1 MSNRP
6 GRKIS
11 RQTAHRPP
19 PRKPSGASLDKRVLL
34 VIASL
39 AVAGILVGL
48 IAVFTGNSSG
58 DPSVPQTNDSAQVSG
73 TVLPTFVDSSSD
85 SAIGMQAP
93 SFTTTDFDGFS
104 REVFGAG
111 GTADTAKII
120 GFFAHWCPH
129 CQAEVPVVS
138 DWLAGN
144 TLPDGVEVI
153 AVSTF
158 VNSGRGNY
166 PPSAWF
172 EDVAWSSPVLLDS
185 GSDTIG
191 NSFGISSVP
200 YWVVLDNNNT
210 VLYRQAGS
218 IGVDAFVG
226 LVEMAATSL
235 NN

>member
-34 VIASL
+34 IIASL
-39 AVAGILVGL
+39 AAAGIVVGL
-48 IAVFTGNSSG
+48 IAVFTGNSTG
-58 DPSVPQTNDSAQVSG
+58 DPRVAQTNDNVQVSG
-73 TVLPTFVDSSSD
+73 TVLPTFSEGGDP
-85 SAIGMQAP
+85 AIGLQAP
-93 SFTTTDFDGFS
+93 SFTTIDFDGFS

-111 GTADTAKII
+111 GASDTAKVI

-129 CQAEVPVVS
+129 CQAEVPAVS

-144 TLPDGVEVI
+144 TLSDGVEVI
-153 AVSTF
+153 AVSTL

-185 GSDTIG
+185 DTDTIG
-191 NSFGISSVP
+191 NAFGLSSVP
-200 YWVVLDNNNT
+200 YWVVLDENNT
-210 VLYRQAGS
+210 VLHRQAGS
-218 IGVDAFVG
+218 IGVDAFVD
-226 LVEMAATSL
+226 LVDMAAASR